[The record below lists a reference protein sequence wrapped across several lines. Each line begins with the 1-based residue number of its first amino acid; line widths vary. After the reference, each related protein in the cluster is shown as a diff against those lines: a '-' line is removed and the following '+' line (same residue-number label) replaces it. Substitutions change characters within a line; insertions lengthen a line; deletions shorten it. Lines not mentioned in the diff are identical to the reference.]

1 MDNVV
6 SFYIGDAL
14 FSDVGDVL
22 FSDVSDVLL
31 FDVVVELDV
40 L

>member
-1 MDNVV
+1 MDNV